1 MRISFR
7 SLSLQAA
14 FFLFAVWATFSCS
27 APSRVTYFQD
37 LRPGE
42 SEQKVVAA
50 TEIKVRPGDKLSI
63 IVNSRDPQLTQLFNL
78 PYVTQQ
84 IGQMSASRSSG
95 SVSSGT
101 SQGISGYTVDEKG
114 MIDFPVLGKIE
125 IADKNREE
133 IAAFIKG
140 ELLAKNLVKDP
151 VVTVEYMNLCIS
163 VLGEVAQPGRYSI
176 DRDKVTVLDA
186 ISMAGDLTIYGKREK
201 VLVLRE
207 EEGVQHVYGIN
218 LCSAEHLYTSPVY
231 YLRQNDVVYV
241 EPNNVRARQ
250 ATVNGNN
257 VRSTSFW
264 ISLASLLTTIAV
276 LVFK

>member
-1 MRISFR
+1 MRLSIR

-27 APSRVTYFQD
+27 APSHVTYFQD

-42 SEQKVVAA
+42 SEQKVIAA

-63 IVNSRDPQLTQLFNL
+63 IVNSRDPQLSQLFNL
-78 PYVTQQ
+78 PYVSQQ
-84 IGQMSASRSSG
+84 IGQISASKGSG
-95 SVSSGT
+95 SVSGS
-101 SQGISGYTVDEKG
+101 SQGISGYTVDEQG
-114 MIDFPVLGKIE
+114 MIDFPVLGKLE
-125 IADKNREE
+125 IAGKNREE
-133 IAAFIKG
+133 IAAFIKE
-140 ELLAKNLVKDP
+140 ELLSKNLVKDP

-163 VLGEVAQPGRYSI
+163 VLGEVTQPGRYSI
-176 DRDKVTVLDA
+176 DRDKVTLLDA

-207 EEGVQHVYGIN
+207 EEGVQHVYGVN

-250 ATVNGNN
+250 STINGNN

-264 ISLASLLTTIAV
+264 LSLASFLTTIGV
-276 LVFK
+276 LIFK